1 MAGSTWLQAS
11 QEWFPQWRFCWECP
25 HHAEHYAKCPSWQH
39 WMERFWLSVF
49 AKGQLN
55 DISKNVLSKRFWL
68 SVYARGQKNRY
79 LILRFLLSFTA
90 QGQSKLK
97 KQALQQPQLGAGRL
111 LETNT
116 KKKWWG
122 QQCLKTLQKRK
133 SGFLT
138 ELYNR
143 GICDISWYNDIYIY
157 IYMDIWNVIFIYNPH
172 IYIYICMI

>member
-116 KKKWWG
+116 KKS
-122 QQCLKTLQKRK
+122 
-133 SGFLT
+133 SGDSNVSKPCKNANPGFWRNSIIG
-138 ELYNR
+138 EYV
-143 GICDISWYNDIYIY
+143 IYHDIMIYIY
-157 IYMDIWNVIFIYNPH
+157 IYMDIWNVIFIYHPH